1 MKNDIFRNLPR
12 MDHTLE
18 NPMLENVIVKYGK
31 ENVKKALQATLNTV
45 REEIKNG
52 NIDFLPSEEYIV
64 LDAIKNLNWTYKQNL
79 KKVINGTGI
88 IIHTN
93 LGRSILSK
101 NAIDR
106 IVEISSSYS
115 NLEFDIKEGHRG
127 SRYVHVENLLKIL
140 TGAESALV
148 VNNNASAVLL
158 VLNELTKSKEVIVS
172 RGELIE
178 IGGSF
183 RIPSVMELAGAT
195 LKEVGTTNR
204 THLSDYENAI
214 DTEKTGALI
223 KIHSSNFKIIGY
235 TKEVSSSELASLGK
249 KYNVPTIEDLGS
261 GALIDLSNLGID
273 EKRVKDVINDGI
285 DIAMFSGDKLLGGP
299 QAGIIVGKKEYID
312 RLKKNQLL
320 RALRVD
326 KFTLAALEGTLEN
339 YLNEKSYLKIPIF
352 KMINLDKS
360 EIYKN
365 LISFADSIKEIPN
378 IKCDVADVEDFVGG
392 GTLPTYK
399 LEGKGLSIQLIN
411 GKINRLE
418 NYLRNYSTPIIGRV
432 HEDKF
437 ILHGRTLQDN
447 DFITIKEAL
456 NAFNKD

>member
-1 MKNDIFRNLPR
+1 MKNNMFRNLPR

-18 NPMLENVIVKYGK
+18 NPMLKDVIDKYGK
-31 ENVKKALQATLNTV
+31 ENVKKELQITLNTI
-45 REEIKNG
+45 REGIKNET
-52 NIDFLPSEEYIV
+52 IDFLPSEEYV
-64 LDAIKNLNWTYKQNL
+64 VVDAIKNLNLRYKQNL
-79 KKVINGTGI
+79 KKVINGTGV

-93 LGRSILSK
+93 LGRSILSQ

-106 IVEISSSYS
+106 IIQISSSYS
-115 NLEFDIKEGHRG
+115 NLEFDIKEGRRG
-127 SRYVHVENLLKIL
+127 SRYEHVEDILKIL

-158 VLNELTKSKEVIVS
+158 VLNEITKSKEVIVS

-183 RIPSVMELAGAT
+183 RIPSVMELAGAI

-204 THLSDYENAI
+204 THLHDYEDAI
-214 DTEKTGALI
+214 DIEKTGALI

-235 TKEVSSSELASLGK
+235 TKEVSSSELASLGE
-249 KYNVPTIEDLGS
+249 KYNIPTIEDLGS
-261 GALIDLSNLGID
+261 GALIDLSNLGIN
-273 EKRVKDVINDGI
+273 EKKVKNVINDGI
-285 DIAMFSGDKLLGGP
+285 DIVMFSGDKLLGGP

-360 EIYKN
+360 VIYN
-365 LISFADSIKEIPN
+365 RLVSFVESLKDIPN
-378 IKCDVADVEDFVGG
+378 IKCEIADVEDFVGG

-399 LEGKGLSIQLIN
+399 LEGKGIYIKLSD
-411 GKINRLE
+411 GKITRLE
-418 NYLRNYSTPIIGRV
+418 NYLRNYSTPIIGRI
-432 HEDKF
+432 HEDRF
-437 ILHGRTLQDN
+437 ILHGRTLQET
-447 DFITIKEAL
+447 DFRIIKEAL
-456 NAFNKD
+456 SAFNKD